1 MFVCEKMVLTV
12 FQMLPGVYH
21 FLVADFVLVVTFP
34 FEGMCMF
41 YAWWFR
47 VSGLT
52 LQFVTAAYI

>member
-1 MFVCEKMVLTV
+1 MVLTV